1 MRRTLGRVGIDA
13 RLTRQMSVG
22 MQRYVRELAQRL
34 PQVAPEL
41 EFIVY
46 GSGGNFGWNEQ
57 VTLPRWIAR
66 SRVDLVHFLSQYT
79 PLFVPARSIVTI
91 HDLIHLRFPE
101 QFKMKVGPYYR
112 FVVRRACARAVRVIT
127 DDERTVEDLRRFL
140 AVDPKKVRVI
150 PLGVDAPVIPSP
162 STPPPLGATLST
174 GSTSAAS
181 PYFLYVGNHRRHKNL
196 QTLLDAWSALPERY
210 RVDLCLTGGDD
221 FGGALERASRFGRQA
236 RALGE
241 LSADDLARYYS
252 RALALV
258 HPSLC
263 EGFGLPLLE
272 AMAAGTP
279 VVVSE
284 QAVPRALEPASLT
297 FPAPDAS
304 ALTERLVRILEDQ
317 GLRERLVNE
326 GKMLAQALSWDRC
339 ARSTADVYREV
350 LA

>member
-22 MQRYVRELAQRL
+22 MQRYVRELARHL

-41 EFIVY
+41 EFVVY
-46 GSGGNFGWNEQ
+46 ASGGNFGWNEQ

-101 QFKMKVGPYYR
+101 QFKAKVGPYYR
-112 FVVRRACARAVRVIT
+112 FVVGRACARAARVIT
-127 DDERTVEDLRRFL
+127 DDERTVEDLQRFL
-140 AVDPKKVRVI
+140 AVDPKKIRVI
-150 PLGVDAPVIPSP
+150 PLGVDTPIPSP
-162 STPPPLGATLST
+162 STPPTLETTLST
-174 GSTSAAS
+174 GSANAAS

-221 FGGALERASRFGRQA
+221 FGGALERASRCGRRA

-241 LSADDLARYYS
+241 LSADDLARSYS
-252 RALALV
+252 GALALV

-284 QAVPRALEPASLT
+284 EALPGVLEPASLS
-297 FPAPDAS
+297 FPAHDPS